1 MNHYLLDSGVLK
13 PDDII
18 ILRDSMERFNPQW
31 AKELPNILNDF
42 INQGYQSF
50 FYCGKGF
57 AFVYNDCMAF
67 NGNPHWG
74 MEGRR
79 GLSVDLSQYWS
90 EESKA
95 ATWRIKDG
103 EPGGRPF
110 DNKINHEAKY
120 AWTYGRSNHLLLGM
134 EDEFEIYQ
142 RAEMIRQ
149 QIREFARL
157 NEFSF
162 DMDGLKRFMVWFQ
175 EVDSG
180 NFKVWINSHRVWKNF
195 YRYRILGEDFY
206 EIDKSEKEWVLG

>member
-1 MNHYLLDSGVLK
+1 
-13 PDDII
+13 
-18 ILRDSMERFNPQW
+18 MERFNEDWVKGLRAFFDASQLSGINTFFNYGKLF
-31 AKELPNILNDF
+31 AARFNDSMVF
-42 INQGYQSF
+42 SQS
-50 FYCGKGF
+50 
-57 AFVYNDCMAF
+57 
-67 NGNPHWG
+67 PHWALVG
-74 MEGRR
+74 WRHNAI
-79 GLSVDLSQYWS
+79 DLKTMFD
-90 EESKA
+90 ENKKEH
-95 ATWRIKDG
+95 TWRIKDG

-120 AWTYGRSNHLLLGM
+120 VWTYGRSNHLLLGM
-134 EDEFEIYQ
+134 EDEIEMYQ